1 MSSVRLPGLLLSTEA
16 LLGVTRH
23 PRERTLEVRRRCQE
37 PGALARIF
45 AGALEAGADGVLL
58 APTAESRAAAAAM
71 GGALP
76 VYAHV
81 PNVPEFV
88 RDSTELG
95 LPGTA
100 LKRLRGAPPATFL
113 RLGLTGMSHATG
125 VLKGDFLGMVPIM
138 LELEVASLGARN
150 LRGVVLSAT
159 LTDMV
164 LAGGHRALFA
174 HLVPF
179 IRARF
184 GALAGFETHNL
195 GHLLRR
201 LREWG
206 VQPDLVVG
214 PLNPLGFMMK
224 PAPGQVL
231 AEMRAT
237 GVPVLAKEIAA
248 GGVVGLVEGASF
260 ARSHGARGVV
270 VDLVDVGDESAAR
283 GSLAAVAGA
292 GAGDAVVVAGG
303 R

>member
-1 MSSVRLPGLLLSTEA
+1 MRTAGPPRLLLSTEA
-16 LLGVTRH
+16 LLGVTRY
-23 PRERTLEVRRRCQE
+23 PRERTLEVRRGLQ
-37 PGALARIF
+37 PAGVLARVC
-45 AGALEAGADGVLL
+45 ASALEAGADGVLL
-58 APTAESRAAAAAM
+58 APTNESRAAAAAL
-71 GGALP
+71 GAALP

-100 LKRLRGAPPATFL
+100 LKRLRGAPPTTFV
-113 RLGLTGMSHATG
+113 RLGFTGMSHATG

-214 PLNPLGFMMK
+214 PVNPLGFMMK
-224 PAPGQVL
+224 PTPGQVL
-231 AEMRAT
+231 AEIRAS
-237 GVPVLAKEIAA
+237 GVPVFAKEVSA
-248 GGVVGLVEGASF
+248 GGVVDLGQGAGF
-260 ARSHGARGVV
+260 AREHGAHGVV
-270 VDLVDVGDESAAR
+270 VDLVDLPESAALSASLVGNLAR
-283 GSLAAVAGA
+283 GSSGR
-292 GAGDAVVVAGG
+292 GG
-303 R
+303 